1 MTKKIT
7 CLFAIVFLATAMLG
21 SFPGMAL
28 AEEMPEET
36 PSGEGVNQYIA
47 LDYLK
52 RIDDTCFAEK
62 VQTYVNVPVYENHV
76 VKVSDVKKALGL
88 KSFGVMQS
96 YVKEIVYDEATGVY
110 TAVYFKSVYL
120 NTKTVDG
127 NSNNYYLDCNLSF
140 ADFFSLY
147 LQDDTYTYTADD
159 VAKAKDAGVT
169 IKQGE
174 TVNGQILDEGCYEYF
189 WNTIQ
194 NDKIHGNY
202 QPDEIYGYWGLVA
215 IPETHTLNALWSDLF
230 GTATNYLGEMKSF
243 LYTKQLT
250 WGGYKRL
257 LNDYG
262 YGFLERTWEAVAGF
276 FTSYSANF
284 YILYIDSE
292 ETEFMIAENG
302 ADDINDNH
310 GTMFNGIEDVVDKV
324 KAFFADKG
332 NVIKIIIIVAVVILI
347 IVLVAKVRKKE

>member
-1 MTKKIT
+1 M
-7 CLFAIVFLATAMLG
+7 
-21 SFPGMAL
+21 
-28 AEEMPEET
+28 
-36 PSGEGVNQYIA
+36 
-47 LDYLK
+47 
-52 RIDDTCFAEK
+52 
-62 VQTYVNVPVYENHV
+62 
-76 VKVSDVKKALGL
+76 
-88 KSFGVMQS
+88 
-96 YVKEIVYDEATGVY
+96 
-110 TAVYFKSVYL
+110 
-120 NTKTVDG
+120 
-127 NSNNYYLDCNLSF
+127 
-140 ADFFSLY
+140 
-147 LQDDTYTYTADD
+147 
-159 VAKAKDAGVT
+159 
-169 IKQGE
+169 
-174 TVNGQILDEGCYEYF
+174 NGQILDERCYEYF

-310 GTMFNGIEDVVDKV
+310 GAMFNGIEDVVDKV